1 MRYEV
6 TRHAPG
12 QDTAEPT
19 VTDAAGVTE
28 LVRLA
33 ALNGIR
39 VHIRPIADPAD
50 AGTSRSR
57 SFKAGF
63 SSNIVDSR
71 TRTECD
77 RTGSRPG

>member
-6 TRHAPG
+6 TRYAPG

-19 VTDAAGVTE
+19 ITDAAGVTE

-39 VHIRPIADPAD
+39 VHIRPVSGPAD
-50 AGTSRSR
+50 SGKSSGLETSTS
-57 SFKAGF
+57 
-63 SSNIVDSR
+63 
-71 TRTECD
+71 
-77 RTGSRPG
+77 